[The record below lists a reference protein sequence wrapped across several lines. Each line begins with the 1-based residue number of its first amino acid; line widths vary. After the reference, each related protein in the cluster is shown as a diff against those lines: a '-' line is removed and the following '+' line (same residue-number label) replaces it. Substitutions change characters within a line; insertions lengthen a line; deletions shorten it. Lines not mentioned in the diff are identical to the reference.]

1 MKMKKRSIKK
11 VNILNRTIHINFYSN
26 YILYNYLNNYNLKY
40 YFLFNSKRKN
50 YSKLVNNFKLIFT
63 KNSNLNL
70 NLKAGFNLVKSNMY
84 INNQKDKFFKI
95 VPKDS
100 NYYYF
105 KNYKFTQI
113 QGKGGNFVISPNNN
127 TLINNL
133 VAFDSVILYKEL
145 VTVIFL
151 LNLSKIFEIYKI
163 MILLIFFQLI

>member
-1 MKMKKRSIKK
+1 MKRKSIKK

-63 KNSNLNL
+63 KNSSLSL
-70 NLKAGFNLVKSNMY
+70 NLKSNFNLIKSNMY
-84 INNQKDKFFKI
+84 INNQRDKFFKI
-95 VPKDS
+95 LPKDS

-113 QGKGGNFVISPNNN
+113 QEEKGNFIITPNNN
-127 TLINNL
+127 ILINNL
-133 VAFDSVILYKEL
+133 IVYDSITLYKEL
-145 VTVIFL
+145 MTVIFL

-163 MILLIFFQLI
+163 VILLILSKLV